1 MTQEEL
7 NQRSEKRF
15 MGFIEALE
23 NLSAIFSPVPKKIPE
38 QAHPIWKMAIKGFT
52 LAQAKKVLTEWP
64 LQNTRMILPA
74 DLTKE
79 LNRIRSE
86 QIEAH
91 AEEIRRQ
98 DNEPVNIEV
107 PKGFEQMVEVTKRA
121 GVTCEGS
128 GGVRWAKRL
137 QVLEAYGFRVF
148 HFSAQAWRSALFKID
163 YRFEDMPS
171 LPYHHPSKCYE
182 PKGIDPDDGGGVN
195 QKFLFFY
202 EQVVGSFDLVEGVE
216 DQVFGLMDHYGP
228 DYWIKFFEDQ
238 KEAA

>member
-1 MTQEEL
+1 MMTDL
-7 NQRSEKRF
+7 EKRKDIAF
-15 MGFIEALE
+15 RNFIHEIE
-23 NLSAIFSPVPKKIPE
+23 SLSTVYSPIARDIPE
-38 QAHPIWKMAIKGFT
+38 RAYGFWRSAIKGFT
-52 LAQAKKVLTEWP
+52 LAQAKQVIAEWP
-64 LQNTRMILPA
+64 LTNNKMMQPA
-74 DLTKE
+74 DLTRE
-79 LNRIRSE
+79 LNRLRSE

-107 PKGFEQMVEVTKRA
+107 PKGFERMVEVTKRA

-128 GGVRWAKRL
+128 GGTRWAKRL

-148 HFSAQAWRSALFKID
+148 PFSAQAWRSALFKID

-216 DQVFGLMDHYGP
+216 DQVFCLMDHYGP